1 MLAEVQLPTQDSDT
15 EANGY
20 DEEKNEVGGYG
31 AAAGKVQVGGFVL
44 ISHSTITSAIPK
56 ERVPRYRCMACCR
69 WCSKST
75 MRAR

>member
-31 AAAGKVQVGGFVL
+31 AAAGKVQVSGFVL
-44 ISHSTITSAIPK
+44 IGQSTMMSTIPK
-56 ERVPRYRCMACCR
+56 ERVPCYQCMARCR

-75 MRAR
+75 MKAR

>member
-31 AAAGKVQVGGFVL
+31 AAAGKVQVRRLVL
-44 ISHSTITSAIPK
+44 IGHSTIMRAISK
-56 ERVPRYRCMACCR
+56 ERLPCNRCMARCR

-75 MRAR
+75 MKAR